1 MKPVPEG
8 HRKIVNLKDAQFK
21 PWELADGGDS
31 GQSLVQLNES
41 KPDGVG
47 FHLFRM
53 APGTTTD
60 THRHTGDEEWFVL
73 EGDLVDN
80 DGTQYKPGD
89 LVWMKEGT
97 EHHSYSCLLYTSPSP
112 RDLSTSRMPSSA

>member
-21 PWELADGGDS
+21 PWELEEGGDS

-97 EHHSYSCLLYTSPSP
+97 EHHSYSENGCTLVVYIETAETLV
-112 RDLSTSRMPSSA
+112 

>member
-1 MKPVPEG
+1 MKPVNAG
-8 HRKIVNLKDAQFK
+8 DRKVVNIKEAEFK
-21 PWELADGGDS
+21 VWESESGEDS
-31 GQSLVQLNES
+31 GQSLVQLNTS

-60 THRHTGDEEWFVL
+60 SHRHTGDEEWFMI
-73 EGDLVDN
+73 EGDLTDN
-80 DGTQYKPGD
+80 DGTRYEPGD

-97 EHHSYSCLLYTSPSP
+97 EHNSYTEQGCTLVVYIETAEAIL
-112 RDLSTSRMPSSA
+112 

>member
-1 MKPVPEG
+1 M
-8 HRKIVNLKDAQFK
+8 
-21 PWELADGGDS
+21 
-31 GQSLVQLNES
+31 QLNES

-53 APGTTTD
+53 APGTTTE

-73 EGDLVDN
+73 EGDLTDN
-80 DGTQYKPGD
+80 DGTRYEPGD

-97 EHHSYSCLLYTSPSP
+97 EHHSYSEKGCTLVVYIETAETLV
-112 RDLSTSRMPSSA
+112 